1 MRQRT
6 VLRHPLAHHANLWEN
21 TMQHTI
27 RTHLKTFLALAGL
40 AVAAQAAAQVT
51 FYEELTLRKTE
62 MD

>member
-1 MRQRT
+1 
-6 VLRHPLAHHANLWEN
+6 
-21 TMQHTI
+21 MQHTI